1 MLQIFGSLRRETV
14 VSHVQRG
21 HCSAVSAEFSYVKM
35 LLIFAYPSF
44 YPCCAPALIR
54 HVQFQAERLGD
65 NLART
70 ETKK

>member
-44 YPCCAPALIR
+44 YRKRPPSTVC
-54 HVQFQAERLGD
+54 
-65 NLART
+65 T
-70 ETKK
+70 